1 MAERIKFYM
10 DEHVPRAVTE
20 GLRRRGVDVLTT
32 QEADDEQHVALA
44 LREGRVIVTQDA
56 DFLRLH
62 AAGRPHSGIAYA
74 PQHTPIGTIV
84 RSLMLIYD
92 VLSPQDMTG
101 HVEFIRAISA
111 TPSPHTNRQGDSP
124 ADHRR
129 SAMAGKLCGQAARLM
144 VSGAMSM

>member
-32 QEADDEQHVALA
+32 QEADMVEADDEQHVALA

-62 AAGRPHSGIAYA
+62 AAGCPHSGIAYA
-74 PQHTPIGTIV
+74 PQHTPIGTICAPLNADL
-84 RSLMLIYD
+84 RRI
-92 VLSPQDMTG
+92 
-101 HVEFIRAISA
+101 E
-111 TPSPHTNRQGDSP
+111 P
-124 ADHRR
+124 ARHGRPRGVHMSDICD
-129 SAMAGKLCGQAARLM
+129 ALAAHKPP
-144 VSGAMSM
+144 GGFW